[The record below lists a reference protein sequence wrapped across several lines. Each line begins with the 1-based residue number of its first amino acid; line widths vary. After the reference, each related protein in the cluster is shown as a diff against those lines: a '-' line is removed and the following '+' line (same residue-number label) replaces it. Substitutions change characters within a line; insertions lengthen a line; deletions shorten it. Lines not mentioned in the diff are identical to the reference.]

1 MFGCCYNFVTLSPRL
16 QYRVLD
22 KTPTNNT
29 LGNIKSP
36 HFCWST
42 IKVFL
47 WAADLESQALHIWS
61 LVSSSHFPGLRSRPE
76 RRRNWGAAAPG
87 DQVSKSSKQLQH
99 PPPPSSLPPSYS
111 GSTFHPWAG
120 LQGTVLGSRSGGA
133 TLLGHAQL
141 FWSGGS
147 LYLASANLLKRFS
160 WYSHLH
166 LQTNTHILE
175 LASSDCQLGLLLFI
189 LVYVPDLVS
198 VCWICKSQFCLK
210 PDKLMICQKLGWF
223 SIMQTLLVAM
233 SQHWSSIFL
242 FVTPPPLYSGWN
254 H

>member
-1 MFGCCYNFVTLSPRL
+1 MDKNSWTVTWSPRL
-16 QYRVLD
+16 CIFWFWKRLFLQPLPYCRV
-22 KTPTNNT
+22 NNWT
-29 LGNIKSP
+29 MTWSP
-36 HFCWST
+36 RLCIS
-42 IKVFL
+42 
-47 WAADLESQALHIWS
+47 DLWS
-61 LVSSSHFPGLRSRPE
+61 LPPTFQVSALGLSAAATE
-76 RRRNWGAAAPG
+76 ARRRRATRSPKAENSFNPG
-87 DQVSKSSKQLQH
+87 H

-189 LVYVPDLVS
+189 SLFMCQTWSPSAEYAKVNS
-198 VCWICKSQFCLK
+198 VWN
-210 PDKLMICQKLGWF
+210 
-223 SIMQTLLVAM
+223 QT
-233 SQHWSSIFL
+233 
-242 FVTPPPLYSGWN
+242 N
-254 H
+254 